1 MIKKNHNYRIDLRNQ
16 MRGGNGE
23 VQIEHLWEP
32 GTELKAKTRLAARLT
47 LQPGVSIGIHPH
59 ENEEEIFYIV
69 SGEGLA
75 NDNGKQIKLTA
86 GDSMLT
92 GGGNS
97 HSIICVSTEEP
108 LVIIAMI
115 TEY

>member
-1 MIKKNHNYRIDLRNQ
+1 MIKKNDEYRIDLRHQ

-32 GTELKAKTRLAARLT
+32 GTELKSKTRLAARIT

-69 SGEGLA
+69 NGEGLA
-75 NDNGKQIKLTA
+75 NDNGKQIKLCA
-86 GDSMLT
+86 GDTMLT
-92 GGGNS
+92 GGGDT
-97 HSIICVSTEEP
+97 HSIICVSTDKP
-108 LVIIAMI
+108 LVMVAMI
-115 TEY
+115 SEY

>member
-1 MIKKNHNYRIDLRNQ
+1 MIKKNDEYRIDLRHQ

-23 VQIEHLWEP
+23 VQIEHLWKPE
-32 GTELKAKTRLAARLT
+32 TELKSKTRLAARLT

-59 ENEEEIFYIV
+59 KEEEEIFYIV

-75 NDNGKQIKLTA
+75 NDNGKQTKLSA
-86 GDSMLT
+86 GDTMLT
-92 GGGNS
+92 GGGDS

-108 LVIIAMI
+108 LVIVAVIS
-115 TEY
+115 EY